1 MGVSDKEMAKK
12 LGVTEATVRR
22 QRFTR
27 PLEEPA
33 EYYAFDFGA
42 DGMCLENTALRYFIF
57 LPYSLGRNVGLEK

>member
-1 MGVSDKEMAKK
+1 MA
-12 LGVTEATVRR
+12 LWDAQGMV
-22 QRFTR
+22 QNIGWCTR
-27 PLEEPA
+27 PLYEPA